1 MYISKQVSD
10 EVILL
15 FPNTKC
21 CLLTFNSFY
30 SSFNVVEVIL
40 ICFLIH
46 DEIILKILQQTFSLN
61 LPWKNCHVKIFW
73 GKSLYLHCFLKNR
86 EAAYFLPPPRWVA
99 LVQNICWCLPY
110 QSAKVIKLENNLS
123 KTTEWPCDQHS
134 WSFLSKRNGEM
145 LPLRYGIL
153 P

>member
-1 MYISKQVSD
+1 MLLINVFSFIVFIVLLMLLRSFWSVSWYMTKSK
-10 EVILL
+10 EG
-15 FPNTKC
+15 
-21 CLLTFNSFY
+21 
-30 SSFNVVEVIL
+30 
-40 ICFLIH
+40 H
-46 DEIILKILQQTFSLN
+46 ILKILQQTFSLN
-61 LPWKNCHVKIFW
+61 IPWKNCHVKIFL

-110 QSAKVIKLENNLS
+110 QSAKVIKLENNFS
-123 KTTEWPCDQHS
+123 KTTKWPCDQHS